1 MQINEATICFVNS
14 HLAAHA
20 SEVDRRKEDHDEIV
34 QRMHFGNARRCIDD
48 HEYVTLLFFFHYLF
62 IYLFIVGEFYL
73 LLPTVCIVCSNCYF
87 FSCRFFV
94 IPLHAVTY
102 FGSVTSTTVWST
114 IHRAIYSK

>member
-48 HEYVTLLFFFHYLF
+48 HEYVDYVHIFGR
-62 IYLFIVGEFYL
+62 I
-73 LLPTVCIVCSNCYF
+73 SNSLSILRMLCNNP
-87 FSCRFFV
+87 FSMSF
-94 IPLHAVTY
+94 HAVTY
-102 FGSVTSTTVWST
+102 FGLVTSTIAWST
-114 IHRAIYSK
+114 IHRVTFSM